1 MHGGSVQ
8 VDEINKSLPDGD
20 FHYRLQLSVKPEGK
34 KATKKFQV
42 SELGLTTPRFT
53 IRRSSKR

>member
-1 MHGGSVQ
+1 M
-8 VDEINKSLPDGD
+8 DEINKSLPDGE

-42 SELGLTTPRFT
+42 S
-53 IRRSSKR
+53 